1 MNQNDYSLIEKM
13 NIKSDTIVINQ
24 CNENSIKVIEFDD
37 FVVKW
42 INSTERGLSR
52 SRNMAV
58 ENACGEI
65 CILADDDLKY
75 LPNYKDIILKQFEL
89 NPDID
94 IITFQVEGIEQK
106 FKNYYPRSRK
116 INFLTSMKISSV
128 EIAFR
133 LNSIK
138 QANIRFNELFGAGA
152 KYCMGEENIFLMECL
167 KKGLKVMYVP
177 VKIAKIHIGQST
189 WFNGYNKDYFISKG
203 AAFAAMSNLYSIL
216 FIIQF
221 AIRKYKLFNK
231 ETTILDAIKLML
243 QGRRLF
249 LQEFKFSN
257 FKGGKM

>member
-1 MNQNDYSLIEKM
+1 
-13 NIKSDTIVINQ
+13 
-24 CNENSIKVIEFDD
+24 
-37 FVVKW
+37 
-42 INSTERGLSR
+42 
-52 SRNMAV
+52 MAV

-189 WFNGYNKDYFISKG
+189 WFN
-203 AAFAAMSNLYSIL
+203 
-216 FIIQF
+216 
-221 AIRKYKLFNK
+221 
-231 ETTILDAIKLML
+231 
-243 QGRRLF
+243 
-249 LQEFKFSN
+249 
-257 FKGGKM
+257 